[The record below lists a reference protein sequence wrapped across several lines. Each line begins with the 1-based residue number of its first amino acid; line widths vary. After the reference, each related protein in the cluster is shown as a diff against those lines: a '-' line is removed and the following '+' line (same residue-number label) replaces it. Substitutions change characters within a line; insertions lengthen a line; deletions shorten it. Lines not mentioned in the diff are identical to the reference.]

1 MKAKRLILA
10 VDRNPRNLE
19 LLAQF
24 LGREGYGVLPAPTL
38 EDFDRS
44 LGRSEEVGLALV
56 DIAGFDE
63 GIWERCERLRAG
75 GIPFLVLSA
84 RQSALVRQESLA
96 HGARSVLVKPL
107 VVAELLGVVR
117 CLLGEGT

>member
-1 MKAKRLILA
+1 MKAERLILA

-44 LGRSEEVGLALV
+44 LERSGEVGLALL
-56 DIAGFDE
+56 DIAGFDG
-63 GIWERCERLRAG
+63 GIWQRCERLRAE

-84 RQSALVRQESLA
+84 RQSQQLQQESLA
-96 HGARSVLVKPL
+96 HGARGVLTKP
-107 VVAELLGVVR
+107 VAVQELLGLIR
-117 CLLGEGT
+117 SLLAEGE